1 MGMKHGKRDLK
12 ILKIMKN
19 IDHLK
24 NIRTFCYKND
34 INFKSLKPLKNDAS
48 KRRYYRFT
56 SNAKEF
62 LLMDSSLEKDSL
74 KKFIKISKWLKS
86 NHFSSP
92 EIYIKDEKNGILII
106 EDFGNTKYSILLKK
120 EKEKREFYYR
130 QAINLLIR
138 LSEKKKPGFIKDY
151 DHRILKEELSLYIK
165 WELNIKKNTR
175 AFKEWNRIW
184 NSLLNNISN
193 EKTAIVLRDFHVDNI
208 FYLRD
213 RNKLE
218 KIGLIDFQDSLIG
231 HPAYDLVSLLQDVRV
246 FISIKEQD
254 RFYNYYKRHAKVNK
268 NEFKYAYLVLGTQ
281 RLFKI
286 IGIFK
291 KLAIKEDKID
301 YLKYLRRTKRLIKN
315 NLKNP
320 VFNELKMW
328 LKVNNNK

>member
-1 MGMKHGKRDLK
+1 MNYGTRDLK
-12 ILKIMKN
+12 ILKTMKN
-19 IDHLK
+19 INHLK
-24 NIRTFCYKND
+24 NIRIFCDKNS

-56 SNAKEF
+56 NNNKEF

-74 KKFIKISKWLKS
+74 RKFIKISKWLKS
-86 NHFSSP
+86 NHLSSP

-106 EDFGNTKYSILLKK
+106 EDFGNTKYSILCKK
-120 EKEKREFYYR
+120 EKEKKKLYYR
-130 QAINLLIR
+130 QAINLLIL
-138 LSEKKKPGFIKDY
+138 LSEKKKPSFIKDY
-151 DHRILKEELSLYIK
+151 DHRILKDELDLYIK
-165 WELNIKKNTR
+165 WELNIKKNKK
-175 AFKEWNRIW
+175 AFKDWNRIW
-184 NSLLNNISN
+184 NSLLNNISYK
-193 EKTAIVLRDFHVDNI
+193 KTAVVLRDFHVDNI
-208 FYLRD
+208 FYLKD

-246 FISIKEQD
+246 FLSIKEQD
-254 RFYNYYKRHAKVNK
+254 SFYNYYKKNAKINQ

-291 KLAIKEDKID
+291 KLAIKQGKID
-301 YLKYLRRTKRLIKN
+301 YLRYLPRTKKLIKY

-320 VFNELKMW
+320 IFNELKMW
-328 LKVNNNK
+328 LKINSNNE

>member
-1 MGMKHGKRDLK
+1 MKS
-12 ILKIMKN
+12 IN
-19 IDHLK
+19 YLK
-24 NIRTFCYKND
+24 NIRVFCNKNS

-56 SNAKEF
+56 NNTKEF

-74 KKFIKISKWLKS
+74 KRFIKISNWLKS
-86 NHFSSP
+86 KHLSSP
-92 EIYIKDEKNGILII
+92 EIFIKDQKHGILII
-106 EDFGNTKYSILLKK
+106 EDFGNTKYSILCKK
-120 EKEKREFYYR
+120 EKEKKEFYYR
-130 QAINLLIR
+130 QAINLLIL
-138 LSEKKKPGFIKDY
+138 LSEKKKPSFLKDY

-165 WELNIKKNTR
+165 WELNIKKNTK
-175 AFKEWNRIW
+175 AFKDWNRIW
-184 NSLLNNISN
+184 NNLIKNISN
-193 EKTAIVLRDFHVDNI
+193 EKTAVVLRDFHVDNI

-213 RNKLE
+213 RNNLE

-246 FISIKEQD
+246 FISLKKQVE
-254 RFYNYYKRHAKVNK
+254 FYNYYTKHAKINK

-291 KLAIKEDKID
+291 KLAIKQGKLD
-301 YLKYLRRTKRLIKN
+301 YLRYLPRTKQLIKY

-320 VFNELKMW
+320 IFNELKMW
-328 LKVNNNK
+328 LKINSKNE

>member
-1 MGMKHGKRDLK
+1 MNYGTRDLK
-12 ILKIMKN
+12 ILKTMKSIN
-19 IDHLK
+19 HLK
-24 NIRTFCYKND
+24 KIRIFCDKNS

-56 SNAKEF
+56 NNSKEF

-74 KKFIKISKWLKS
+74 RKFIKISKWLKS
-86 NHFSSP
+86 NHLSSP

-106 EDFGNTKYSILLKK
+106 EDFGNTKYSILCKK
-120 EKEKREFYYR
+120 EKEKKKLFYR
-130 QAINLLIR
+130 QAINLLIL
-138 LSEKKKPGFIKDY
+138 LSKKKKPSFIKDY
-151 DHRILKEELSLYIK
+151 DHRILKDELDLYIK
-165 WELNIKKNTR
+165 WELNMKKNKK
-175 AFKEWNRIW
+175 AFKDWNRIW
-184 NSLLNNISN
+184 DSLLNNISYK
-193 EKTAIVLRDFHVDNI
+193 KTAVVLRDFHVDNI
-208 FYLRD
+208 FYLKD

-246 FISIKEQD
+246 FLSIKEQVD
-254 RFYNYYKRHAKVNK
+254 FYNYYKKNAKINP

-291 KLAIKEDKID
+291 KLAIKQGKID
-301 YLKYLRRTKRLIKN
+301 YLRYLPRTKQLIKY

-320 VFNELKMW
+320 IFNELKMW
-328 LKVNNNK
+328 LKINSKNE